1 LDQEL
6 KIKVGKNVL
15 ETLTTAMYENPLFV
29 YREYIQNS
37 VDQIDKGIELGFLK
51 SREDGDISISIDK
64 FSGIISIKDNGT
76 GISEKEVL
84 EVLGNIALST
94 KDRTSDRGF
103 RGIGRLGGIGYC
115 QILKFITSF
124 QGEEVQTVFEIDC
137 KKLKN
142 LLYDKK
148 VNLTVEELMYDCINI
163 EQHKEKKN
171 ERYFIVYMEEI
182 TNNILL
188 DEEKVKDYIQQVSP
202 VPFSPSFRYKK
213 KIHNYMDKEG
223 LSIDE
228 FNIVVNEDLI
238 YKPYSNIIYGPFS
251 QGKTEVDKISN
262 VEFEKFYNDDNEISA
277 VLWYS
282 ICNFSKMINKTTNPM
297 AGLRIRKGNIQ
308 IGDNTKLVKLFS
320 EDRGNFYFFGE
331 LNCFDSQL
339 IPNGRRDYFVTND
352 SLVYLEHQLFKK
364 FLELYSLYRTA
375 SKYKG
380 IVKKKND
387 FVKIVDEYKEKSTKG
402 FKTPRQKTALKRAIE
417 YRKEQYQ
424 KGLEQLD
431 KVIEKDDIVNKTI
444 RNQYKT
450 ELEDCNVNNLIEIE
464 DSIPP
469 EKQTK
474 FKTKTDGLN
483 PEVALE
489 IIKRVLNRRLPKLK
503 AQEIYD
509 ELEKELE

>member
-1 LDQEL
+1 MGQDL

-37 VDQIDKGIELGFLK
+37 VDQIDQGIELGLLK
-51 SREDGDISISIDK
+51 SREDGNISISIDK
-64 FSGIISIKDNGT
+64 FSGTISIKDNGT
-76 GISEKEVL
+76 GVSEKEVL
-84 EVLGNIALST
+84 EILGNIALST
-94 KDRTSDRGF
+94 KERSKDRGF

-115 QILKFITSF
+115 QTLKFITSF
-124 QGEEVQTVFEIDC
+124 KGEDVQSVFEIDC

-148 VNLTVEELMYDCINI
+148 VTLTVEDLMYECINI
-163 EQHKEKKN
+163 EQHKEKKD
-171 ERYFIVYMEEI
+171 EVYFIVYMEEI

-188 DEEKVKDYIQQVSP
+188 DEDKVKDYIQQVSP
-202 VPFSPSFRYKK
+202 VPYNPSFRYKK
-213 KIHNYMDKEG
+213 KIHDYIDKEG
-223 LSIDE
+223 LNIDE
-228 FNIVVNEDLI
+228 FNIVVNEELI

-251 QGKTEVDKISN
+251 QGKTQVDKISN
-262 VEFEKFYNDDNEISA
+262 VEFEKFYNDNNEISA

-282 ICNFSKMINKTTNPM
+282 ICNFSKMINKKTNPM
-297 AGLRIRKGNIQ
+297 SGLRIRNGNIQ
-308 IGDNTKLVKLFS
+308 IGDSTKLVKLFT
-320 EDRGNFYFFGE
+320 EDRGNYYFFGE
-331 LNCFDSQL
+331 LHCFDSQL

-352 SLVYLEHQLFKK
+352 SLDYLEHQLFKK
-364 FLELYSLYRTA
+364 FLELNNLYRTA

-380 IVKKKND
+380 IVKKKDD
-387 FVKIVDEYKEKSTKG
+387 FVKVVDEYKENSTKG

-417 YRKEQYQ
+417 YRKEQYF

-431 KVIEKDDIVNKTI
+431 KVIEKDDVVNRTI

-450 ELEDCNVNNLIEIE
+450 ELKDCNVNNLTEIE
-464 DSIPP
+464 NSIPP

-483 PEVALE
+483 PGVALE
-489 IIKRVLNRRLPKLK
+489 IIKRILNRRLPKLK
-503 AQEIYD
+503 AQELYD
-509 ELEKELE
+509 EIKEDLE